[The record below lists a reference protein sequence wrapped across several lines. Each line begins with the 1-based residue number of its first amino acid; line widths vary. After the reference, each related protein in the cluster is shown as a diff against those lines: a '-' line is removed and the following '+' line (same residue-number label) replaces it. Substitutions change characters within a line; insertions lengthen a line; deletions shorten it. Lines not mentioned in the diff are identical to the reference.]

1 MKVIDVIIKRIISDL
16 LPESIELE
24 PTTSLKED
32 LNLTDE
38 DLDLIRQRMQLIF
51 DIKIPED
58 SFASNSTYEELC
70 EFVLSVFNEH
80 EVLKKISS
88 KS

>member
-16 LPESIELE
+16 LPESIELK
-24 PTTSLKED
+24 PARSLKEN
-32 LNLTDE
+32 LNLTAE

-58 SFASNSTYEELC
+58 LFTSNSTYEELD
-70 EFVLSVFNEH
+70 EFVLPVFNEH
-80 EVLKKISS
+80 EVLKKS
-88 KS
+88 